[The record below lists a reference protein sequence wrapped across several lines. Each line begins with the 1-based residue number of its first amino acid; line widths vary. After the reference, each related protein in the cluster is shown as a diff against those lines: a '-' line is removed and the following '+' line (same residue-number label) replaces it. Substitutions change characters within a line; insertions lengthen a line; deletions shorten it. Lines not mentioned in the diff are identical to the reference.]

1 MNTSPS
7 MQAAPTAGGDRQPAV
22 DVLIPAYNAGATIE
36 ASVGSMCDQ
45 TYRNLRII
53 VVDDGSTDATPAIL
67 KRMAEADSR
76 IQVVTTPN
84 GGIVIALNT
93 ALEHSQAE
101 YIARFDADDIAYP
114 DRLMR
119 QMDYLAA
126 NDDCVAVG
134 CNVVNVDG
142 NGNRINGSG
151 FTEKVRGDPYYVPAQ
166 EPYLLH
172 PFLLARR
179 RPLIETGGYRY
190 VFHSEDAD
198 LYWRLASH
206 GRLANV
212 VDVLGE
218 YRIHA
223 DSISAKAVV
232 NGRISAVNSQLA
244 ALSEQRRRSGVAD
257 LAFPRSALAAY
268 LAAGSLRSILD
279 LALVGL
285 TREEQRYLEAATA
298 AKLLE
303 LSNYR
308 AYRLTLDDLRTI
320 RQSVEANFDSVSV
333 LNRRQLVFKQMLKPN
348 GRRTFREGLHLVP
361 WKVLPRAVW
370 ELSTFM
376 LGRGLQ
382 RPARQAA

>member
-1 MNTSPS
+1 M
-7 MQAAPTAGGDRQPAV
+7 AEVDLQPAV
-22 DVLIPAYNAGATIE
+22 DVLIPAFNAATTVE
-36 ASVGSMCDQ
+36 RSVRSMCDQ
-45 TYRNLRII
+45 TYRNIRII
-53 VVDDGSTDATPAIL
+53 VVDDGSTDATPDIL
-67 KRMAEADSR
+67 ERMAADDPR
-76 IQVVTTPN
+76 ILVVTTPN
-84 GGIVIALNT
+84 GGIVAALNT
-93 ALEHSQAE
+93 ALEHSKAE
-101 YIARFDADDIAYP
+101 FVARFDADDFAYP
-114 DRLMR
+114 DRLVR
-119 QMDYLAA
+119 QMDYIAA

-142 NGNRINGSG
+142 AGERISGSG
-151 FTEKVRGDPYYVPAQ
+151 FTEKVRGDPFYVPAT

-179 RPLIETGGYRY
+179 AALIETGGYRY

-244 ALSEQRRRSGVAD
+244 ALSERRRRNGVAD
-257 LAFPRSALAAY
+257 LTFTQSALAGY
-268 LAAGSLRSILD
+268 LAADSLRGILD
-279 LALVGL
+279 LAMAGL
-285 TREEQRYLEAATA
+285 SRDEQRYLEVATA

-303 LSNYR
+303 LSGYR
-308 AYRLTLDDLRTI
+308 AYRLTVDDLRTI
-320 RQSVEANFDSVSV
+320 RRLVEANFDTVS
-333 LNRRQLVFKQMLKPN
+333 LMNRRQLVFKQMLKPN
-348 GRRTFREGLHLVP
+348 GRRTLREGLCLVP

-370 ELSTFM
+370 ELSVFM
-376 LGRGLQ
+376 VGRRLH
-382 RPARQAA
+382 RPTRQAA